1 MRDTVAKL
9 GKSAQTINPSC
20 PVDLITYNS
29 VQTDAKNSQILGI
42 NEDIDYQ
49 RNKEWFKFFKWGE
62 KAFKNFKIVP
72 PASGILHQV
81 NLEYLA
87 RGVFN
92 IDGLLYTDS
101 VIGIDSH
108 LRMINGLGIIGWQV
122 GGVEAGSVM
131 RDQPISMILP
141 QVIGFKLVGKLSD
154 DVTATD
160 LVLAITE
167 TLRKKGVVGRFVEFY
182 REGCKQLTL
191 EDRTNIENMA
201 PEYGATMCYFPSDEQ
216 TLKYFKTNW
225 KITRANSIYWFLF
238 KGSRII

>member
-1 MRDTVAKL
+1 M
-9 GKSAQTINPSC
+9 
-20 PVDLITYNS
+20 
-29 VQTDAKNSQILGI
+29 
-42 NEDIDYQ
+42 
-49 RNKEWFKFFKWGE
+49 
-62 KAFKNFKIVP
+62 
-72 PASGILHQV
+72 
-81 NLEYLA
+81 A

-92 IDGLLYTDS
+92 IDGLLYPDS
-101 VIGIDSH
+101 VIGTDSH